1 MNSLFHGQIVD
12 GKLSLDKAD
21 QFKAHLCTLNG
32 RRVEVSVRKITHSR
46 TNSQNRYYWGVVVT
60 EIAQHTGHPTTR
72 SRYMRP

>member
-46 TNSQNRYYWGVVVT
+46 TNSQNLG
-60 EIAQHTGHPTTR
+60 GHPKLANEGHLKTGQRRTH
-72 SRYMRP
+72 SGH